1 MNILKASIATAAAIA
16 CCLGNDHPAAANY
29 EELASFRSRHEM
41 CHSGSKYCK
50 HWTKLAYR
58 CELGQVEI
66 DRGNYSTPFR
76 GYCRKA
82 EAFRERITGI
92 KTSTFPGAYDF

>member
-1 MNILKASIATAAAIA
+1 MNFIKAGIATAAAIT
-16 CCLGNDHPAAANY
+16 CCLGNDYPARADY
-29 EELASFRSRHEM
+29 ERLASFRSQHEM

-50 HWTKLAYR
+50 RWTELAYR
-58 CELGQVEI
+58 CELSLWQINNGEF
-66 DRGNYSTPFR
+66 DSPFK

-92 KTSTFPGAYDF
+92 KLSTFPGAYDF